1 MKFDDKIIYTPFFL
15 LRYYF
20 LLFLSIVLTNLLTK
34 IFLPLAVFASF
45 FILIIFFCALLLY
58 NLKYPITAKKSNTSL
73 IFNTILD
80 ITLFGRVIALYIEN
94 KKNFNFKRTF
104 ADMEQAFFDLFLRG
118 FLFSISIY
126 LVYALLSLFLYYQSG
141 IITSGIYTF
150 FPGIHLNPTIL
161 NFLSFYI
168 IIHNLIILAGTIAGA
183 IPFYIVSFGL
193 IYYNSGVLI
202 SIIVGSLLNGTANL
216 ILPYAILEL
225 LSIALASGTGITLFS
240 LIYYYFFGT
249 FTSQNEF
256 KKYYSVNIPKVI
268 VGIGISLV
276 LFLFAWDIEYYVL
289 LDASGNMIYPPNWYY
304 LLYVLDFVFSGASII
319 ILFRVYKYGIIN
331 PLAFLYY
338 FFPSFLLLFNITA
351 GHSFYWSNL
360 LQVSITAFLVFFSSF
375 TVIFSALGLN
385 EIFTTSSGNKIDSQF
400 FILRARGKSMYPTIK
415 NGDLVIVENT
425 TAPSR
430 LKIGEILFLRIPMK
444 YAPPVRSGRYVAHR
458 LIGINGQY
466 LVTKGDN
473 EPKQDRKIPIW
484 YWEGI
489 VVAKIM
495 AKVDDTILLEN
506 LSSDKSIFDIVQSK
520 RDQILNVLRKMDE
533 GTDRYFSLKSVKTR
547 AIVSIV
553 IAILFTVFVFL
564 V

>member
-1 MKFDDKIIYTPFFL
+1 
-15 LRYYF
+15 
-20 LLFLSIVLTNLLTK
+20 
-34 IFLPLAVFASF
+34 
-45 FILIIFFCALLLY
+45 
-58 NLKYPITAKKSNTSL
+58 
-73 IFNTILD
+73 
-80 ITLFGRVIALYIEN
+80 
-94 KKNFNFKRTF
+94 
-104 ADMEQAFFDLFLRG
+104 
-118 FLFSISIY
+118 
-126 LVYALLSLFLYYQSG
+126 SLFLYYQSG

-331 PLAFLYY
+331 PLPFLYY

-415 NGDLVIVENT
+415 DGDLVIVENT

-430 LKIGEILFLRIPMK
+430 LKIGEILFLRVPMK
-444 YAPPVRSGRYVAHR
+444 YAPPVRSGRYVGHR

>member
-1 MKFDDKIIYTPFFL
+1 
-15 LRYYF
+15 
-20 LLFLSIVLTNLLTK
+20 
-34 IFLPLAVFASF
+34 
-45 FILIIFFCALLLY
+45 
-58 NLKYPITAKKSNTSL
+58 
-73 IFNTILD
+73 
-80 ITLFGRVIALYIEN
+80 
-94 KKNFNFKRTF
+94 
-104 ADMEQAFFDLFLRG
+104 
-118 FLFSISIY
+118 
-126 LVYALLSLFLYYQSG
+126 
-141 IITSGIYTF
+141 
-150 FPGIHLNPTIL
+150 
-161 NFLSFYI
+161 
-168 IIHNLIILAGTIAGA
+168 
-183 IPFYIVSFGL
+183 
-193 IYYNSGVLI
+193 
-202 SIIVGSLLNGTANL
+202 
-216 ILPYAILEL
+216 
-225 LSIALASGTGITLFS
+225 
-240 LIYYYFFGT
+240 YFFGT

-289 LDASGNMIYPPNWYY
+289 LDASGNMYPPNWYY

-375 TVIFSALGLN
+375 TVIFSALGLH
-385 EIFTTSSGNKIDSQF
+385 EIFTTSSINKIDSQF
-400 FILRARGKSMYPTIK
+400 FILRAWGKSMYPTIK
-415 NGDLVIVENT
+415 DGDVIIVENT

-430 LKIGEILFLRIPMK
+430 LKIGEILFLRVPMK
-444 YAPPVRSGRYVAHR
+444 YAPPVRSGRYVGHR